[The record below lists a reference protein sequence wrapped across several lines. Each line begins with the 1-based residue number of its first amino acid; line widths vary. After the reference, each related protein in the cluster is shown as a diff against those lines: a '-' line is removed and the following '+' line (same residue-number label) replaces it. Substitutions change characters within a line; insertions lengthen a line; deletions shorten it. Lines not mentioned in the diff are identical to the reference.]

1 MKKMTLALVL
11 VMAAS
16 LTYAA
21 PDLPTTNYFGGY
33 KLVASTNSNSGTTG
47 LSTTTAYACF
57 PVTLL
62 TYCTEAEASHT
73 NTSSDV
79 RALIFSIN
87 KVLNDA
93 VDALASTNK
102 FAYFLL
108 SDGVTKG
115 TDTDT
120 IMSIRTQTAI
130 DLGTVT
136 LPSE

>member
-1 MKKMTLALVL
+1 MKMTLALIL

-16 LTYAA
+16 LAYAA
-21 PDLPTTNYFGGY
+21 PDTTITTYYTGY
-33 KLVASTNSNSGTTG
+33 KLVASTNSASGTTG
-47 LSTTTAYACF
+47 LAISTAYACF
-57 PVTLL
+57 PVSVL

-73 NTSSDV
+73 NAATDV

-108 SDGVTKG
+108 SDGIAKG

-130 DLGTVT
+130 DLGTTT